1 MIFSIYCSP
10 KSIWGGGKEQIISEI
25 EKYYTYGPYKPQ
37 VSIENDWVIVKIDV
51 SAIASQD
58 KDYQKTISLC
68 EKGRYNEAKPILKK
82 LIEQNPTNSEY
93 HRIMGQIRSDEGEQ
107 NLAIDSLIEAL
118 RWDPKNAWALL
129 MMGNIMAKFKKDIPT
144 AIKFYNQT
152 LVVKPD
158 DHITI
163 NNIGANLMQQGKI
176 IEAKKFFNKALIINE
191 KYPNTHF
198 AIGMIGEIENDFF
211 TAFSA
216 YLNALRLNKKKDD
229 LYRNSMKQVFHLA
242 QKIIIGNKGKD
253 IIKKYLHSLEFE
265 GDKEIVIKEDTSIAT
280 AAKFELAEN

>member
-1 MIFSIYCSP
+1 
-10 KSIWGGGKEQIISEI
+10 
-25 EKYYTYGPYKPQ
+25 
-37 VSIENDWVIVKIDV
+37 
-51 SAIASQD
+51 
-58 KDYQKTISLC
+58 
-68 EKGRYNEAKPILKK
+68 
-82 LIEQNPTNSEY
+82 
-93 HRIMGQIRSDEGEQ
+93 MGQIRSDEGEQ

-144 AIKFYNQT
+144 AIKFYNQA

-242 QKIIIGNKGKD
+242 QKIIIGHKGKD

-265 GDKEIVIKEDTSIAT
+265 E
-280 AAKFELAEN
+280 